1 MAPATPVDRLVSR
14 VAPGTRF
21 TQRLTPTK
29 TARQDQEQSEQ
40 STAFSEKR
48 SFVHWEFSRLV
59 SAQRAWAAF
68 QG

>member
-29 TARQDQEQSEQ
+29 TARQDLEQSEQ

-48 SFVHWEFSRLV
+48 SFVHWESGRLV